1 MFIEN
6 PNNIATDPFLDE
18 TLLEKENELEYMNT
32 LLPYNPFSFKNV
44 SYQLK
49 LSKYSLE
56 TTNEKLSGTPIF
68 QGILDLGKSSLTI
81 GRGEKNDWVFEV
93 LEVSREHAR
102 IFLEFDKV
110 YLTNSSKKN
119 PVFYGLQLD
128 HEYILNDR
136 DEIRIGLYFMRFM
149 ISKDKVQ
156 YTIFH
161 SENDSNSIIEEV
173 TWQSGTFNIGK
184 HLFKN
189 QRRILEN
196 HGKLTYDKYQGVIKI
211 SVNESFN
218 TFLSLQNTDSS
229 KEKKLEIGKN
239 QYLYFGESLYE
250 LTCDQN

>member
-1 MFIEN
+1 MIRES
-6 PNNIATDPFLDE
+6 PNNIAIDQFLDE
-18 TLLEKENELEYMNT
+18 TLLEKENDLEYMNT

-49 LSKYSLE
+49 LSKSSLE
-56 TTNEKLSGTPIF
+56 TTNEKLSGNPIF
-68 QGILDLGKSSLTI
+68 QGILDIGKSALTI

-93 LEVSREHAR
+93 LDVSREHAR

-119 PVFYGLQLD
+119 PVFYKLQLNHD
-128 HEYILNDR
+128 YILHDC
-136 DEIRIGLYFMRFM
+136 DVIRIGLYFMRFM
-149 ISKDKVQ
+149 ISEDKVQ

-161 SENDSNSIIEEV
+161 SEDDSNSVIQEV
-173 TWQSGTFNIGK
+173 IWQSGAFNIGK
-184 HLFKN
+184 NLFKN
-189 QRRILEN
+189 QKRILEN
-196 HGKLTYDKYQGVIKI
+196 HGKLTYDKYKGVVKI
-211 SVNESFN
+211 SVSEN

-229 KEKKLEIGKN
+229 KEKKLEITEK